1 MREFEIEKEDGYSIV
16 PASIG
21 RNMNLSLSAKGLM
34 YVFFTLPPEWDYSF
48 KGLVSIC
55 KEQKHAL
62 RTTINELKD
71 AGFIEISQYRDEKG
85 YFRYKYKVF
94 RKSQNERYLNEFY
107 PTPDY
112 RTSDYRNSENQHQLN
127 IKELNDKIDKTQNEK
142 MEHNIFTKELV
153 IEKYLNE
160 EDNNILFAFD
170 SLFEQELIKGH
181 NAKELFSA
189 IHYIVPRVIER
200 DFKDEDGRKIVNLY
214 GYFKN
219 ALESNFEKLNNIGE
233 ELTFDEDSSFIM
245 DKKKD
250 REER

>member
-1 MREFEIEKEDGYSIV
+1 MKEFEIEKEDGYSIV

-48 KGLVSIC
+48 KGLVAIC

-62 RTTINELKD
+62 RTTINELKE

-85 YFRYKYKVF
+85 YFRYKYRVF
-94 RKSQNERYLNEFY
+94 RKSLNERHLNEFY

-112 RTSDYRNSENQHQLN
+112 RTSDYRNSENQHQLS
-127 IKELNDKIDKTQNEK
+127 IKELKDKIDKTKNGK
-142 MEHNIFTKELV
+142 IEHNILTKELV
-153 IEKYLNE
+153 KEKYLNE
-160 EDNNILFAFD
+160 KDNNLLFAFD
-170 SLFEQELIKGH
+170 SLFEQEINKGH

-200 DFKDEDGRKIVNLY
+200 DFKDENGEKIENVY
-214 GYFKN
+214 GYFKS
-219 ALESNFEKLNNIGE
+219 ALESNFEKLNSMNKE
-233 ELTFDEDSSFIM
+233 QLFEDDCSFIM
-245 DKKKD
+245 NKSKN

>member
-1 MREFEIEKEDGYSIV
+1 MKEFEIEKEDGYSIV
-16 PASIG
+16 PSSIAKEHD
-21 RNMNLSLSAKGLM
+21 LSLSAKGLM

-48 KGLVSIC
+48 KGLVAIC

-94 RKSQNERYLNEFY
+94 RKSQNERHLNEFY

-112 RTSDYRNSENQHQLN
+112 RTSDYRKTENQHQLN
-127 IKELNDKIDKTQNEK
+127 IKELNDKIDKTKNEEIK
-142 MEHNIFTKELV
+142 HSILTMELV
-153 IEKYLNE
+153 KEKFISDENHSLLFKFDDLFQNKLEKGYT
-160 EDNNILFAFD
+160 IL
-170 SLFEQELIKGH
+170 
-181 NAKELFSA
+181 ELFSA
-189 IHYIVPRVIER
+189 IHYIVPRVIEK
-200 DFKDEDGRKIVNLY
+200 DFKDEDGRKIENLY

-233 ELTFDEDSSFIM
+233 EQLFENDCSILLYKSD
-245 DKKKD
+245 D
-250 REER
+250 RSVR

>member
-1 MREFEIEKEDGYSIV
+1 MIEFEIEKEDGYSIV

-48 KGLVSIC
+48 KGLVAIC
-55 KEQKHAL
+55 KEG
-62 RTTINELKD
+62 RCIVRNSINELKD
-71 AGFIEISQYRDEKG
+71 AGFIEISQCRDSNGHFK
-85 YFRYKYKVF
+85 YKYKVF
-94 RKSQNERYLNEFY
+94 RKSQNERHLCEFQPRADLPSTVS
-107 PTPDY
+107 PTTVE
-112 RTSDYRNSENQHQLN
+112 RHQLN
-127 IKELNDKIDKTQNEK
+127 IKELKDKIDKTENEK
-142 MEHNIFTKELV
+142 IDHNILTNELV
-153 IEKYLNE
+153 KEKYLNE
-160 EDNNILFAFD
+160 EDNNLLFAFD
-170 SLFEQELIKGH
+170 SLFEKEIIKGH

-200 DFKDEDGRKIVNLY
+200 DFKDEDGRKIENVY

-219 ALESNFEKLNNIGE
+219 ALESNFEKLNNMNE
-233 ELTFDEDSSFIM
+233 EQLFEDDCSFIM